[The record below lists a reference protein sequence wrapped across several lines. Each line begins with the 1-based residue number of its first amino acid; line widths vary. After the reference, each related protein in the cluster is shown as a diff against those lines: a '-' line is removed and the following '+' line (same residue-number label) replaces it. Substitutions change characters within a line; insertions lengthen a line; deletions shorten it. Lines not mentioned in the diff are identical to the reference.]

1 MNLDHVIP
9 WVPAAPLRCDWLLW
23 ETPCILHLMHYIPA
37 SHVFAHLYRQCTVMC
52 IPQTQRHTCWSFQ
65 ETLVICMHVELHSCR
80 LTMISCS
87 FSESSNFK
95 TFFFFFLIRLQ
106 SNDRQSKPFLT
117 EILIRQVGDGNRTE
131 GNGHTVAADSLWW
144 DVGPFFS
151 ALLSVCFL
159 SQCFSKK
166 TNPDICHS
174 DLFHKAHWWIHILRK
189 NKKHWMPQPPYQFVF
204 NLRKIPVVRY
214 CL

>member
-1 MNLDHVIP
+1 MYLHIYTDSAQWCVYHKHNGTH
-9 WVPAAPLRCDWLLW
+9 AGHSRRHLLYA
-23 ETPCILHLMHYIPA
+23 CML
-37 SHVFAHLYRQCTVMC
+37 SCTVAGW
-52 IPQTQRHTCWSFQ
+52 QWFLVLFQRAQIS
-65 ETLVICMHVELHSCR
+65 R
-80 LTMISCS
+80 L
-87 FSESSNFK
+87 
-95 TFFFFFLIRLQ
+95 FFFFLIRLQ